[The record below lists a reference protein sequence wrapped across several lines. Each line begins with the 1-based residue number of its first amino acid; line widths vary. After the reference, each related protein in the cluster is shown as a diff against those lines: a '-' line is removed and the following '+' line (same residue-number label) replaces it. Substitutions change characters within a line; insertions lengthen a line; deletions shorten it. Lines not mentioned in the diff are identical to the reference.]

1 MEIIGRKS
9 EIRALREYTTS
20 ERPEFLVVYGRRR
33 VGKTY
38 LVREFFANSFCFSC
52 TGMVN
57 EDSDEKPSISK
68 ARQLAAFN
76 AALNR
81 YGSQDYES
89 KDNWFESFCQLEHL
103 VEHTQT
109 EGKKVIFIDEMP
121 WLDTPRSDFLS
132 ALEHFWNS
140 FAAARSDVLLIA
152 CGSATSWIA
161 KKLFEN
167 TGGLFNRVTKRMHL
181 KPFSLGETEEFF
193 TSRGI
198 VLNRYQM
205 VESYMV
211 FGGIPFYLDLF
222 DRRYG
227 LAQNIDLLCFGADAL
242 LKGEYKI
249 LFSTLFR
256 EPILHQ
262 AIVAALAGKASG
274 LTREEVSAASGAH
287 NNGRLTEVLEELEE
301 CGFLRRYRAFG
312 KKSKGSVYQ
321 LADPFV
327 LFYHRF
333 MKSGEINDT
342 HYWVNSALGG
352 SHSAWSGY
360 AFEQVCLAHVEQI
373 RKALGIA
380 GVVAN
385 VSAWRSTEETN
396 AVENTNHDKRAD
408 AGNLQVDS
416 RGAQVHSRGAQVDL
430 IIDRADQIINLCEMK
445 YSLREFEINKSYAE
459 HLEMRARLFREQT
472 KTQKALHTTFVTT
485 YGVKRNK
492 YYHAVTS
499 EVTMTDLFD

>member
-1 MEIIGRKS
+1 MDIIGRKR
-9 EIRALREYTTS
+9 EIRALEEYRAS
-20 ERPEFLVVYGRRR
+20 DKPEFLVVYGRRR

-38 LVREFFANSFCFSC
+38 LIREFFSDNFCFYV

-57 EDSDEKPSISK
+57 EESDEKPIVSMK
-68 ARQLAAFN
+68 RQLAAFN
-76 AALNR
+76 ASLNK
-81 YGSQDYES
+81 YGTQSYDL
-89 KDNWFESFCQLEHL
+89 KANWFDSFCQLEHL
-103 VEHTQT
+103 VESAQAK
-109 EGKKVIFIDEMP
+109 GKKVIFIDEMP
-121 WLDTPRSDFLS
+121 WMDTSRSDFLS

-140 FAAARSDVLLIA
+140 FAAAHPDVLLIA
-152 CGSATSWIA
+152 CGSATSWIV

-181 KPFSLGETEEFF
+181 KPFFLGETEEFF
-193 TSRGI
+193 NNRGV

-227 LAQNIDLLCFGADAL
+227 LAQNIDLLCFGEDAL
-242 LKGEYKI
+242 LKGEYK
-249 LFSTLFR
+249 TLFATLFKDSA
-256 EPILHQ
+256 LHH
-262 AIVAALAGKASG
+262 AIVNALAGKANG
-274 LTREEVSAASGAH
+274 LTREEIATCSGAH
-287 NNGRLTEVLEELEE
+287 INGRMTEVLEDLED

-312 KKSKGSVYQ
+312 KKNKGTIFQ
-321 LADPFV
+321 LSDPFV

-333 MKSGEINDT
+333 MKNGEINDA
-342 HYWVNSALGG
+342 HYWANSALGG

-385 VSAWRSTEETN
+385 ISVWRSKVEESEDESFTGSEG
-396 AVENTNHDKRAD
+396 AS
-408 AGNLQVDS
+408 AGDS
-416 RGAQVHSRGAQVDL
+416 CIGRKGVQIDL

-445 YSLREFEINKSYAE
+445 YSLREFEISRDYTE
-459 HLEMRARLFREQT
+459 LLETRVRLFREQT
-472 KTQKALHTTFVTT
+472 KTSKALHTTFVTT

-492 YYHAVTS
+492 YYYAVTS
-499 EVTMTDLFD
+499 EVTMEGLFAI